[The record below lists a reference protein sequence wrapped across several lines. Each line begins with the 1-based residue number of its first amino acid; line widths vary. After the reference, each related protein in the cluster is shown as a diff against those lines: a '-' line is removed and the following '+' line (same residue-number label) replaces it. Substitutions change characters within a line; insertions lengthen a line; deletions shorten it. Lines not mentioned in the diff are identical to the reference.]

1 MVVFAPVVSQGSE
14 GRKEGDRVEVVKL
27 IPAQKGERGKGGWG
41 RGNRGERVRWW
52 W

>member
-27 IPAQKGERGKGGWG
+27 IPAQKGERWV
-41 RGNRGERVRWW
+41 GERQPRRAGEVVVVGS
-52 W
+52 

>member
-27 IPAQKGERGKGGWG
+27 IPAQKGEKVGGEEATEESG
-41 RGNRGERVRWW
+41 WW